1 MEKIQEP
8 EDYMI
13 DGKTWIVG
21 VKEECGNIQVIEKVV
36 YRLQACMFVERQK

>member
-1 MEKIQEP
+1 MGKLQEP

-21 VKEECGNIQVIEKVV
+21 VKEECENIQVIEKVV
-36 YRLQACMFVERQK
+36 YCLRACMFVERQK